1 MTVPANPFHKYGI
14 SPHDGPSAITER
26 FRELM
31 EDAADDDERAAIRAA
46 WEELTLHPVKRWRA
60 ALGTHPETRPPLA
73 RPPRRAP
80 AEAAAT
86 GPTESDLTAA
96 DMSLFPHLS
105 HAFSMRGEGAP
116 DTLTG
121 VLPLADDPILFP
133 PKE

>member
-1 MTVPANPFHKYGI
+1 LTVLENPFHKYGI
-14 SPHDGPSAITER
+14 SAHDGPNAITER

-31 EDAADDDERAAIRAA
+31 EDAADDEERAALRAA
-46 WEELTLHPVKRWRA
+46 WEELTLHPVRRWRA
-60 ALGTHPETRPPLA
+60 ALGTPPETRPPLV
-73 RPPRRAP
+73 RPPRRTP
-80 AEAAAT
+80 AESSPASLTA
-86 GPTESDLTAA
+86 SDLTAA
-96 DMSLFPHLS
+96 DMSLFPQLS